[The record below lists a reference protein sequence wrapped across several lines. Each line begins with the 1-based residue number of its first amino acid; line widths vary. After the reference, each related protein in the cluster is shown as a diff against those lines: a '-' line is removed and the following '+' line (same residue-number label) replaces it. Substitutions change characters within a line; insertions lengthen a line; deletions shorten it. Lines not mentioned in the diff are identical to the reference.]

1 MGGSIVN
8 KVAKSPLINIDLE
21 EWIPKGIR
29 STVDLAQWLEE
40 GIILRE
46 KPFREVLKQEDW
58 SQYQDHQIAIHCST
72 AAILPAWA
80 ALLVTSYLQPFAKE
94 VVMGSLEDLERHLFS
109 KVIAELDLSLFKDK
123 PLMIKGCSESA
134 IPEDAYI
141 QLILRLQPVA
151 KSLFYG
157 EACSS
162 VPLWKAKNK
171 CES

>member
-1 MGGSIVN
+1 MDDTILN

-21 EWIPKGIR
+21 QWIPQGER
-29 STVDLAQWLEE
+29 STIDLAQWLEK

-46 KPFREVLKQEDW
+46 KPFREALKQQDW
-58 SQYQDHQIAIHCST
+58 TQYQDHFIAIQCST

-80 ALLVTSYLQPFAKE
+80 ALLVTSYVQPFAKAI
-94 VVMGSLEDLERHLFS
+94 VMGSLQDLERHLFA
-109 KVIAELDLSLFKDK
+109 KVISTLDLAPYKDK
-123 PLMIKGCSESA
+123 PLMIKGCSDTA

-141 QLILRLQPVA
+141 QLIQQLQPVA

-171 CES
+171 RES